1 MREVDEVAA
10 LRALRDQIAWKHGG
24 DPMSLVR
31 ELSER
36 SLAAGR
42 ELVRLPRREPQPL
55 RSSDSQPTAQPPVAA
70 NPAAAAVLVQ

>member
-1 MREVDEVAA
+1 MRRTDELAA
-10 LRALRDQIAWKHGG
+10 LRALRDEMAWRHGG

-55 RSSDSQPTAQPPVAA
+55 RSPNGQ
-70 NPAAAAVLVQ
+70 PAA